1 MKFLLK
7 ILGFVLIAAILAVG
21 ALFFLPGE
29 RIASIA
35 AERISTM
42 TGREVTMTGDTSISF
57 YPVLGIST
65 GKTTIATADWAT
77 GGPMLSADSLKVGVD
92 PIALIRGEVRITG
105 LEVAS
110 PRIVIERDKAG
121 RGNWEIGV
129 DGVAT
134 TGQGTAGDGAAGG
147 TSTGNG
153 TAGGATGT
161 AEAKSNA
168 LALTL
173 DRALITDA
181 SILYIDAQSGT
192 RREMTGVGLDVTWPS
207 YGGEA
212 NFDVVLRPAGQ
223 DVRIAGRIDEFGPF
237 LEGAVSPLKV
247 TVSTGGGTI
256 NIDGRA
262 STAPQVDGRMTA
274 DIGNTARFLGAL
286 GLPAADLPQ
295 GLGREITAKAQFN
308 LTKDIRISLRDMTLG
323 LGGNTLTGAA
333 DIVTN
338 GARPRITAQLNA
350 GALDL
355 RTLTGGGGGSGGAAG
370 GGSTGEV
377 STGAGA
383 TGGGSSVSS
392 GGAPTPATDGWS
404 KAPID
409 ASALSAV
416 DANVSLVASS
426 LDLGQ
431 FKFGAANILLN
442 IDAAR
447 AVAQLKQ
454 LEGYGGILSG
464 QVVANNRSGLS
475 VGGDLTARGIDMERL
490 LTDAAGIT
498 RFATT
503 GTASLD
509 FLGVGQSVHAI
520 MNSLSGN
527 LKLATGRGVISG
539 FDLDRLMRTGD
550 GSGGTTVFDEVGA
563 SFAISDGNMRGN
575 DLKMS
580 MPLATATGEGRI
592 GLGARDIDYLFTPVL
607 LQGENSRGLA
617 IPVRIRGPWSD
628 PKIRPD
634 LEKAI
639 DLNFKEE
646 RKKLEKK
653 AREEVDKEIGKFVE
667 KELGVTVGEGQ
678 SVEDALRDNVKEQAV
693 KELFKLFE

>member
-7 ILGFVLIAAILAVG
+7 ILGFVLIALILAVG

-29 RIASIA
+29 RIARIA
-35 AERISTM
+35 ADRISTM

-65 GKTTIATADWAT
+65 GKTTIATADWAE
-77 GGPMLSADSLKVGVD
+77 GGPMLTADSLKVGVD
-92 PIALIRGEVRITG
+92 PIALIGGEVRITG

-110 PRIVIERDKAG
+110 PRIVIERDKNG

-129 DGVAT
+129 AGVAT
-134 TGQGTAGDGAAGG
+134 TGQGAGAQG
-147 TSTGNG
+147 TP
-153 TAGGATGT
+153 
-161 AEAKSNA
+161 EAKSNA

-181 SILYIDAQSGT
+181 SVLYIDHQSGT
-192 RREMTGVGLDVTWPS
+192 RQEMTGVDLDVRWPNYS
-207 YGGEA
+207 GEA

-223 DVRIAGRIDEFGPF
+223 DVRIAGRIDKFGPF
-237 LEGAVSPLKV
+237 TEGAVSPLKV
-247 TVSTGGGTI
+247 TVSTGGGTLS
-256 NIDGRA
+256 IDGRA
-262 STAPQVDGRMTA
+262 STAPQLDGTMSA
-274 DIGNTARFLGAL
+274 EIGSTSRFLGAL
-286 GLPAADLPQ
+286 GLPAVEIPE
-295 GLGREITAKAQFN
+295 GLGREVTAKAQLN
-308 LTKDIRISLRDMTLG
+308 VTEDLRVALRDMTLG
-323 LGGNTLTGAA
+323 LGGNTLTGAM
-333 DIVTN
+333 DIATG

-355 RTLTGGGGGSGGAAG
+355 RGLTGSKSGGDGGGSGGGTAQQ
-370 GGSTGEV
+370 
-377 STGAGA
+377 
-383 TGGGSSVSS
+383 
-392 GGAPTPATDGWS
+392 PATDGWS

-409 ASALSAV
+409 ASALSAA
-416 DANVSLVASS
+416 DTNISLTASS
-426 LDLGQ
+426 IDLGQ
-431 FKFGAANILLN
+431 FKFGQANVLLT

-454 LEGYGGILSG
+454 LDGYGGVLSG
-464 QVVANNRSGLS
+464 QIVANNRSGLS
-475 VGGDLTARGIDMERL
+475 VGGDLAARGIDMERFL
-490 LTDAAGIT
+490 SDAAGIT

-520 MNSLSGN
+520 MNSLSGD
-527 LKLATGRGVISG
+527 LKLATGSGVISG

-550 GSGGTTVFDEVGA
+550 GSGGTTVFDQMAA
-563 SFAISDGNMRGN
+563 SFAIKDGNMRGD

-580 MPLATATGEGRI
+580 MPLATATGKGRI

-617 IPVRIRGPWSD
+617 IPVSIKGPWSN

-653 AREEVDKEIGKFVE
+653 AREEVDKEIDKFVQ
-667 KELGVTVGEGQ
+667 KELGVTVDEGR
-678 SVEDALRDNVKEQAV
+678 SVEDALRDRVKGKAA

>member
-29 RIASIA
+29 RIAAIA
-35 AERISTM
+35 AERISSM
-42 TGREVTMTGDTSISF
+42 TGREVTMTGETSISF

-77 GGPMLSADSLKVGVD
+77 GGPMLTADSLKLGVD

-134 TGQGTAGDGAAGG
+134 TGQGTAED
-147 TSTGNG
+147 G
-153 TAGGATGT
+153 TAGQDVAGDGTGT
-161 AEAKSNA
+161 QGTSRAKSNA

-181 SILYIDAQSGT
+181 SILYIDAELGT
-192 RREMTGVGLDVTWPS
+192 RREMSGVSLDVTWPS

-223 DVRIAGRIDEFGPF
+223 DVRIAGHIDKFGPF

-247 TVSTGGGTI
+247 NVSTKGGTLD
-256 NIDGRA
+256 IDGRA

-274 DIGNTARFLGAL
+274 DISNTAQFLAAL
-286 GLPAADLPQ
+286 GLPAAELPQ
-295 GLGREITAKAQFN
+295 GLGREIAAKGQFN

-333 DIVTN
+333 DIVTD

-355 RTLTGGGGGSGGAAG
+355 RALTGAGGSSGGAG
-370 GGSTGEV
+370 GAA
-377 STGAGA
+377 STGAGT
-383 TGGGSSVSS
+383 TGGGISS
-392 GGAPTPATDGWS
+392 GGTPAPAADGWS
-404 KAPID
+404 KAAID

-431 FKFGAANILLN
+431 FKFGAASILLT

-454 LEGYGGILSG
+454 LEGYGGTLSG

-475 VGGDLTARGIDMERL
+475 VGGDLMARGIDMERL

-527 LKLATGRGVISG
+527 LKVATGRGVISG

-563 SFAISDGNMRGN
+563 SFAISGGNMRGN

-617 IPVRIRGPWSD
+617 IPVRIRGPWSN
-628 PKIRPD
+628 PTIRPD

-678 SVEDALRDNVKEQAV
+678 SVDDALRDNVKEQAV

>member
-7 ILGFVLIAAILAVG
+7 IIGFVLIAAILAVG

-29 RIASIA
+29 RIARIA

-42 TGREVTMTGDTSISF
+42 TGREVTMSGDTSISF

-65 GKTTIATADWAT
+65 GRTTIATADWAT
-77 GGPMLSADSLKVGVD
+77 GGPMLTADSLKLGVD

-147 TSTGNG
+147 TVTGNG
-153 TAGGATGT
+153 TTGGATGT
-161 AEAKSNA
+161 PEAKSNA

-192 RREMTGVGLDVTWPS
+192 RREMAGVDLDVTWPS

-223 DVRIAGRIDEFGPF
+223 DVRVAGHIDKFGPF

-247 TVSTGGGTI
+247 TVSTGGGTL

-262 STAPQVDGRMTA
+262 STAPELDGRMTA
-274 DIGNTARFLGAL
+274 DIGDTARFLAAL

-295 GLGREITAKAQFN
+295 GLGREIAANAQFN
-308 LTKDIRISLRDMTLG
+308 LTKDMRISLRDMTLG

-338 GARPRITAQLNA
+338 GARPRITAQLNG

-355 RTLTGGGGGSGGAAG
+355 RALTGS
-370 GGSTGEV
+370 
-377 STGAGA
+377 
-383 TGGGSSVSS
+383 GGGSSTTS
-392 GGAPTPATDGWS
+392 GGSTSGGSTAGGTTGGSSTGGGISGSAAPVTDGWS
-404 KAPID
+404 KAAID
-409 ASALSAV
+409 ASGLNAV

-431 FKFGAANILLN
+431 FKFGAASILLT

-454 LEGYGGILSG
+454 LEGYGGILAG

-550 GSGGTTVFDEVGA
+550 GSGGTTVFDEVSA

-646 RKKLEKK
+646 RKKLEAK
-653 AREEVDKEIGKFVE
+653 ARKEIDKEIDKFVE

-678 SVEDALRDNVKEQAV
+678 SVEDALRDNVKDQAV

>member
-1 MKFLLK
+1 MKFVLK
-7 ILGFVLIAAILAVG
+7 ILGFVLIAAVLAIG

-77 GGPMLSADSLKVGVD
+77 GGPMLSADSLKLGVD
-92 PIALIRGEVRITG
+92 PIALIRGEIRITG

-134 TGQGTAGDGAAGG
+134 TGQGTAGDGTAGG
-147 TSTGNG
+147 TDTGNG
-153 TAGGATGT
+153 TIGGATGT
-161 AEAKSNA
+161 PEAKSNA

-192 RREMTGVGLDVTWPS
+192 RREMAGVDLDVTWPS

-212 NFDVVLRPAGQ
+212 NFDVVLRPSGQ
-223 DVRIAGRIDEFGPF
+223 DVRVAGQIDKFGPF

-247 TVSTGGGTI
+247 TVSTGGGTL

-262 STAPQVDGRMTA
+262 STAPQVDGQMTA
-274 DIGNTARFLGAL
+274 DIGDTARFLAAL
-286 GLPAADLPQ
+286 GLPALDLPQ
-295 GLGREITAKAQFN
+295 GLGREIAANAQFN
-308 LTKDIRISLRDMTLG
+308 LTKDMRISLRDMTLG

-338 GARPRITAQLNA
+338 GARPAITAQLNA

-355 RTLTGGGGGSGGAAG
+355 RALTGSSSA
-370 GGSTGEV
+370 GGSTAEV
-377 STGAGA
+377 NSTGAGTA
-383 TGGGSSVSS
+383 AGGIDSS
-392 GGAPTPATDGWS
+392 GGVPAPTPATSGWS
-404 KAPID
+404 TAAID
-409 ASALSAV
+409 ASALNAV

-431 FKFGAANILLN
+431 FKFGAANVLLN
-442 IDAAR
+442 LDAAR
-447 AVAQLKQ
+447 AVAELKQ
-454 LEGYGGILSG
+454 LEGYGGSLSG

-527 LKLATGRGVISG
+527 LKVATGRGVISG

-550 GSGGTTVFDEVGA
+550 GSGGTTVFDEVSA
-563 SFAISDGNMRGN
+563 SFVISGGNMRGN

-617 IPVRIRGPWSD
+617 IPVHIRGPWSN
-628 PKIRPD
+628 PTIRPD

-646 RKKLEKK
+646 REKLEKK